1 MEKELR
7 CKASTDANKLAYSI
21 YSAYQKNQDDCI
33 RIRVVGA
40 GALNQATKSVIISNK
55 YLIKKGV
62 IEPVGCGKCPSCR
75 KARKCEEV
83 VSYKDFFQKGEDENA

>member
-1 MEKELR
+1 MGEKELR

-21 YSAYQKNQDDCI
+21 FSAYQDNSETTI

-40 GALNQATKSVIISNK
+40 GALNQAMKGIIISNK

-62 IEPVGCGKCPSCR
+62 IADVRPS
-75 KARKCEEV
+75 
-83 VSYKDFFQKGEDENA
+83 FFDTPEGVTAIDLKIIFAKV